1 MHKSSVIG
9 ITFRTHPLRG
19 HPYESANGH
28 PKDNGNDQHYTT
40 LAGTI
45 PRIVYLVVFIIVVVS
60 WGRDVGNIRVHWW
73 DIVVGIV
80 VLVVALVIVRV
91 VVGVIVGVVLL
102 IDVLVGGVIVVVV
115 SVGFV
120 SSGLV
125 WISIWVDVW
134 VERWATITIQGWI
147 LAHVINYYILLTPSS
162 NNNNNKYNI

>member
-40 LAGTI
+40 LAVTI

-73 DIVVGIV
+73 DIVVGV
-80 VLVVALVIVRV
+80 VVGVVVRV
-91 VVGVIVGVVLL
+91 VVGVVVRVVVRIVVGVGVGVVWL

-120 SSGLV
+120 SGGFV
-125 WISIWVDVW
+125 
-134 VERWATITIQGWI
+134 
-147 LAHVINYYILLTPSS
+147 
-162 NNNNNKYNI
+162 